1 MIEALLFVVGLVLLW
16 KGGGVLNEFFF
27 TVEEQANGY
36 SEAKLTELALERED
50 RLKLLTDEMSE
61 RDLAKFTTHDE
72 YMNKIG
78 FRK

>member
-36 SEAKLTELALERED
+36 SESKLTELALERED
-50 RLKLLTDEMSE
+50 RLKSLETEMTE
-61 RDLAKFTTHDE
+61 RNLERFTNHDE
-72 YMNKIG
+72 FMSKIG
-78 FRK
+78 FKK